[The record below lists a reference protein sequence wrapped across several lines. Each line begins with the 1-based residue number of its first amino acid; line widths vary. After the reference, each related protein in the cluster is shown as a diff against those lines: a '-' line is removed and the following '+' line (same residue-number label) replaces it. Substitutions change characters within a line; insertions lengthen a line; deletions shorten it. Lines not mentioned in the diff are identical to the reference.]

1 VTAPDPIALAQQ
13 WLDAAVRS
21 GAPQPEAM
29 ALATAN
35 EQGHPSVRMVLMR
48 GLDQEGFRFYTNRE
62 SRKGDE
68 LAANP
73 WGAIAFYWEPPGLQL
88 RAEGPVRP
96 LDDAA
101 SDAYFASRPRE
112 SQLGAWASQQS
123 RELES
128 REVLCNR
135 VLGARRAPAAPAPP
149 VPPKRRRLDA
159 APARAL
165 TPEDV
170 QAEPKPFTLA
180 QCTRPKIAGTME
192 RATLGGV
199 R

>member
-1 VTAPDPIALAQQ
+1 MTVPDPIALAQS
-13 WLDAAVRS
+13 WLDAAARA

-35 EQGHPSVRMVLMR
+35 EQGQPSVRMVLMR
-48 GLDQEGFRFYTNRE
+48 GLDQDGFRFYTNRE

-73 WGAIAFYWEPPGLQL
+73 WAAIAFYWEPPGLQL

-96 LDDAA
+96 LDDQA

-123 RELES
+123 RELGS
-128 REVLCNR
+128 REELLDAYAQEQRRWGEQPV
-135 VLGARRAPAAPAPP
+135 ARPP
-149 VPPKRRRLDA
+149 HWGGYLLVPHAIEFWEHGDYRLHRRRQFRRNGDGWTLRQL
-159 APARAL
+159 AP
-165 TPEDV
+165 
-170 QAEPKPFTLA
+170 
-180 QCTRPKIAGTME
+180 
-192 RATLGGV
+192 
-199 R
+199 